1 MKKIISVLVLF
12 NFSNTGRAQSIPDSN
27 QKWSYHFQFTAITQG
42 HPYFKAKYSGN
53 NSLKNTAEKSVL
65 SVTST
70 LYTGRQLWKNAAVY
84 GDAEIA
90 GGEGI
95 SSAKGVAGFT
105 NGETFRIGD
114 PAPELYL
121 ARLYVQQYISL
132 RNTKYESVEG
142 EANQLEGSIPSSRI
156 VVTAGKFSLSDFFDE
171 NKYSH
176 DPRTQFMNWA
186 LMSNGA
192 WDYPAN
198 TRGYTTGFVLEFI
211 KPLWAIRL
219 SGVVVPRMAN
229 GTLMDYN
236 ISKAHGL
243 TFEMEKIWKGNKP
256 GAIRFLAFRNS
267 SQAPTYSTTLQEVKN
282 GDSTSVAV
290 YTGGKEWRKYGGIKY
305 GFGINAEQEISKDA
319 GAFFK
324 VSWND
329 GKTATWAFTEIDQS
343 VSAGLNINGS
353 RWKRKEDHL
362 GIAEVI
368 NGISK
373 DHRNFLNAGLYGF
386 IIGDGKLVNY
396 GTEEITEIYYSAQL
410 TKTLYASVD
419 YQFVKNPAYNKDR
432 GPVHVFGVRAHV
444 EL

>member
-1 MKKIISVLVLF
+1 MKKIIGVLLLF
-12 NFSNTGRAQSIPDSN
+12 NISNTIKAQSISDSN
-27 QKWSYHFQFTAITQG
+27 KKWSYHFQFTTITQG
-42 HPYFKAKYSGN
+42 HPSFKAKYSGD
-53 NSLKNTAEKSVL
+53 NSLRNTAETNAL

-70 LYTGRQLWKNAAVY
+70 LYIGRQLWKNAALY
-84 GDAEIA
+84 SNAEIA
-90 GGEGI
+90 SGEGI
-95 SSAKGVAGFT
+95 SSGRGIAGFT
-105 NGETFRIGD
+105 NGETYRIGN
-114 PAPELYL
+114 PAPALYV
-121 ARLYVQQYISL
+121 ARLYFQQYFPL
-132 RNTKYESVEG
+132 KNTKYEKVEN
-142 EANQLEGSIPSSRI
+142 EANQLEGNIPSSRI
-156 VVTAGKFSLSDFFDE
+156 TVTAGKFSLTDFFDN

-198 TRGYTTGFVLEFI
+198 TRGYTTGVVVEFI

-219 SGVVVPRMAN
+219 SGVVVPRKAN
-229 GTLMDYN
+229 GLLMDYN

-243 TFEMEKIWKGNKP
+243 TFELQKNWKGNKP
-256 GAIRFLAFRNS
+256 GAIRCLAYRNS
-267 SQAPTYSTTLQEVKN
+267 SQAPTYNTTLQEVKN

-290 YTGGKEWRKYGGIKY
+290 YTAEKEWKRYSGIKY
-305 GFGINAEQEISKDA
+305 GFGINAEQKITKDA

-324 VSWND
+324 TSWND

-343 VSAGLNINGS
+343 VSAGVSIKGS
-353 RWKRKEDHL
+353 IWKRVEDNL

-386 IIGDGKLVNY
+386 IIGDGKLNY
-396 GTEEITEIYYSAQL
+396 GAEVITEIYYQAKL
-410 TKTLYASVD
+410 AKTLFASFD

-432 GPVHVFGVRAHV
+432 GPVHVFAVRAHI